1 MTRIAH
7 YIVTKIAMEM
17 CQFTRTERIIDETS
31 STFVSLCVSYIIYV
45 YIDIYVYITGKQ
57 VSISFQIERNMIVV
71 IVFLSEM

>member
-45 YIDIYVYITGKQ
+45 YIDIYICIYNRKTI
-57 VSISFQIERNMIVV
+57 FH
-71 IVFLSEM
+71 FLSN